1 MSKTDISKLDKE
13 QLKTLGKSIDEYQ
26 IPQEVYDEARDEDI
40 DEFKD
45 ALGVTTKQV
54 SDEIDAHMS
63 IQGSEN
69 FDKLKK
75 AYNNLIDMQKQIEDI
90 RDDAS
95 KQFPKELKKLDE
107 MQTKLESDLRTQL
120 LYFKPS
126 NDDEQMLVDM
136 MMLKIVRDANGER
149 DDYGIPKGVLNKDEK
164 RITEIT
170 KKAVSEKLDEIFADK
185 EIVKEMREK
194 NIPQEKIDKFREQLM
209 DTGVGAITKMMLQE
223 LGHKF
228 QNPIRKLSNLFYGAV
243 LRNTKFKK
251 KGSGSQKIKD
261 RNREIKK
268 KAYNLDAQGRYKK
281 THIINKLAEEYDLSA
296 HTIKDIIYKS
306 PSEQLW

>member
-1 MSKTDISKLDKE
+1 MSKTDISKLNKE
-13 QLKTLGKSIDEYQ
+13 QLQALGKSIDEYE
-26 IPQEVYDEARDEDI
+26 IPQEVYDEARDDDI
-40 DEFKD
+40 DDFID

-54 SDEIDAHMS
+54 SDEIANHMT
-63 IQGSEN
+63 IEGSEN
-69 FDKLKK
+69 FGKLKK

-149 DDYGIPKGVLNKDEK
+149 DDYGIPKGVRNKDEK

-223 LGHKF
+223 IGNKF
-228 QNPIRKLSNLFYGAV
+228 QSPIRKLSNLFYGAV

-306 PSEQLW
+306 PSE

>member
-1 MSKTDISKLDKE
+1 MSKTDKSKLNKE
-13 QLKTLGKSIDEYQ
+13 QLQALGKSIDDYE
-26 IPQEVYDEARDEDI
+26 IPQEVYDEAKEEEVDDFI
-40 DEFKD
+40 N
-45 ALGVTTKQV
+45 ALGYTSEEI
-54 SDEIDAHMS
+54 SDEIDSKMAT
-63 IQGSEN
+63 QGSETY
-69 FDKLKK
+69 DKLKK

-90 RDDAS
+90 RVDAS
-95 KQFPKELKKLDE
+95 KQFPKELNKLDE

-243 LRNTKFKK
+243 KRSTDFKK
-251 KGSGSQKIKD
+251 KGSGSDKIKN
-261 RNREIKK
+261 RNKEIQR

-281 THIINKLAEEYDLSA
+281 THIINKLAEEYGLSA

-306 PSEQLW
+306 PSE

>member
-1 MSKTDISKLDKE
+1 MSKTDISKLNKE
-13 QLKTLGKSIDEYQ
+13 QLQALGKSIDEYE

-40 DEFKD
+40 DEFID

-90 RDDAS
+90 RVDAS

-223 LGHKF
+223 IGSRF

-243 LRNTKFKK
+243 KRSTDFKK
-251 KGSGSQKIKD
+251 KGRGSDKIKN
-261 RNREIKK
+261 RNKEIKK

-306 PSEQLW
+306 PSE

>member
-13 QLKTLGKSIDEYQ
+13 QLKTLGKSIDEYE

-40 DEFKD
+40 DEFID

-90 RDDAS
+90 RVDAS

-126 NDDEQMLVDM
+126 NEDEQMLVDM

-223 LGHKF
+223 IGSRF

-243 LRNTKFKK
+243 KRSTDFKK

-268 KAYNLDAQGRYKK
+268 KAYNLDAQGRYKM
-281 THIINKLAEEYDLSA
+281 THIIDRLAKEYDLST

-306 PSEQLW
+306 PSE

>member
-1 MSKTDISKLDKE
+1 MSKTDISKLNKE
-13 QLKTLGKSIDEYQ
+13 QLQALGKSIDEYE
-26 IPQEVYDEARDEDI
+26 IPQEVYDEARDDDI
-40 DEFKD
+40 DDFID

-54 SDEIDAHMS
+54 SDEIANHMT
-63 IQGSEN
+63 IEGSEN
-69 FDKLKK
+69 FGKLKK

-126 NDDEQMLVDM
+126 NEDEQMLVDM

-223 LGHKF
+223 LGNKF

-243 LRNTKFKK
+243 KRSTDFKK
-251 KGSGSQKIKD
+251 KGSGSDKIKN
-261 RNREIKK
+261 RNKEIQR
-268 KAYNLDAQGRYKK
+268 KAYNLDAQGRHKK
-281 THIINKLAEEYDLSA
+281 THIINKLAEEYGLSA

-306 PSEQLW
+306 PSE

>member
-1 MSKTDISKLDKE
+1 MSKTDISKLNKE
-13 QLKTLGKSIDEYQ
+13 QLQALGKSIDEYE
-26 IPQEVYDEARDEDI
+26 IPQEVYDEARDDDI
-40 DEFKD
+40 DDFID

-54 SDEIDAHMS
+54 SDEIANHMT
-63 IQGSEN
+63 IEGSEN
-69 FDKLKK
+69 FGKLKK

-90 RDDAS
+90 RVDAS
-95 KQFPKELKKLDE
+95 KQFPKELNKLDE

-209 DTGVGAITKMMLQE
+209 DTGVGAITKMMLQVVGE
-223 LGHKF
+223 KF
-228 QNPIRKLSNLFYGAV
+228 QKPIRRLSNLFGGAV
-243 LRNTKFKK
+243 LRSPKFKK
-251 KGSGSQKIKD
+251 KGSGSDKIKN
-261 RNREIKK
+261 RNKEIQR

-306 PSEQLW
+306 PSE